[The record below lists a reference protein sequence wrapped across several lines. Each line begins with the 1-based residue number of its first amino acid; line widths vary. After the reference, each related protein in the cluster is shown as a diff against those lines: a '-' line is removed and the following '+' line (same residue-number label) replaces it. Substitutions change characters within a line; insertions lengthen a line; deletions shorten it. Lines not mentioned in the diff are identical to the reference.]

1 MNLFRAR
8 IFALVMGSGA
18 AFLLLTTLAMLVY
31 PGGSHADQSS
41 VGYQFTLNF
50 FSDLGRTRTLGG
62 QANSLSST
70 LFSLALSL
78 AGIGLGAFWLCFA
91 PFFGRR
97 FWPWKIAAWLGSLC
111 GFVAGLGFIGVA
123 LTPANLNGALHADFV
138 AWAFRAFLLA
148 TLIYTPILLFDGGF
162 PRFAAW
168 FCIAFAAILAAYI
181 WLLLGAFPIDTV
193 AELRVQA
200 TSQKLVVYASVA
212 CVAALAFVARR
223 KLDAELRART

>member
-1 MNLFRAR
+1 MNRFRAR
-8 IFALVMGSGA
+8 IFALVIGSGV
-18 AFLLLTTLAMLVY
+18 AFLLFTTLAMLVY
-31 PGGSHADQSS
+31 PGGSHADKSS
-41 VGYQFTLNF
+41 VGYEFTLNF
-50 FSDLGRTRTLGG
+50 FSDLGRTRTLGKHP
-62 QANSLSST
+62 NPLSSIM
-70 LFSLALSL
+70 FSLALGL

-97 FWPWKIAAWLGSLC
+97 FVAWKIAAWLGSFFGLI
-111 GFVAGLGFIGVA
+111 AGLGFIGVA
-123 LTPANLNGALHADFV
+123 LTPANINGHLHADFV

-200 TSQKLVVYASVA
+200 TGQKLVVYASVA
-212 CVAALAFVARR
+212 CVGALAFLARR